1 MTNIVLAITEM
12 SVGEALVTAGLG
24 IVVVMAV
31 LALLA
36 VIIAIMS
43 KIVARISQEDNA
55 PAKAEPAAP
64 APAPK
69 PQEPPKP
76 QGKPIPVTQSRGEC
90 DLTTVDDKDA
100 AMIMAI
106 VADQMNEPLNTL
118 RFISIRPID

>member
-24 IVVVMAV
+24 IAVVMAV

-36 VIIAIMS
+36 VIIAVMS
-43 KIVARISQEDNA
+43 KIVARISQKDNA

-76 QGKPIPVTQSRGEC
+76 QGN
-90 DLTTVDDKDA
+90 LTTVDDKDA

-106 VADQMNEPLNTL
+106 VADQMGEPLNTL

>member
-36 VIIAIMS
+36 VI
-43 KIVARISQEDNA
+43 
-55 PAKAEPAAP
+55 
-64 APAPK
+64 K

-106 VADQMNEPLNTL
+106 VADQMGEPLNTL

>member
-64 APAPK
+64 DVYK
-69 PQEPPKP
+69 
-76 QGKPIPVTQSRGEC
+76 R
-90 DLTTVDDKDA
+90 
-100 AMIMAI
+100 
-106 VADQMNEPLNTL
+106 QM
-118 RFISIRPID
+118 